1 MLSSARALLTELIAA
16 PERSAEYETR
26 AAARHEES
34 CLRALITIPVGQ
46 ESRWMPVIEMAR
58 SAGVLLTLHFFGGG
72 GRQADEDVGDEVI
85 GAVVDSVGAARAGER
100 VTVGVFAEDSPV
112 RVTVVADS
120 LSGGIVELG
129 GV

>member
-1 MLSSARALLTELIAA
+1 MATAA
-16 PERSAEYETR
+16 DTFAPKAT
-26 AAARHEES
+26 
-34 CLRALITIPVGQ
+34 TNNVGRISQ
-46 ESRWMPVIEMAR
+46 
-58 SAGVLLTLHFFGGG
+58 
-72 GRQADEDVGDEVI
+72 VI

-100 VTVGVFAEDSPV
+100 VTVGVFAEDVPV

>member
-1 MLSSARALLTELIAA
+1 
-16 PERSAEYETR
+16 
-26 AAARHEES
+26 
-34 CLRALITIPVGQ
+34 
-46 ESRWMPVIEMAR
+46 MPVIEMAR
-58 SAGVLLTLHFFGGG
+58 SAGVLLTLHFFGGGGG